1 MRKIKQRPMVAIV
14 VLAAIA
20 GMSIPMARMA
30 VAQEQGPAPKSAW
43 TTSTPKAKGE
53 PRGYV
58 QFQDYCAVCHGAGVG
73 KPGTIALKEKYKG
86 AEPALLAER
95 TDLTQPLIK
104 TCVRNGISVMPFF
117 RKTEISDADLDAI
130 AEYLTR
136 NNKPGAKADA
146 R

>member
-1 MRKIKQRPMVAIV
+1 MRKTKRAPMAAIVAIAV
-14 VLAAIA
+14 VA
-20 GMSIPMARMA
+20 GMLISVTSIAI
-30 VAQEQGPAPKSAW
+30 AQEQGPQPKSAW
-43 TTSTPKAKGE
+43 TTSTPKSEGE

-95 TDLTQPLIK
+95 TDLTQQLVK
-104 TCVRNGISVMPFF
+104 TYVRNGISVMPFF

-136 NNKPGAKADA
+136 NNKPGA